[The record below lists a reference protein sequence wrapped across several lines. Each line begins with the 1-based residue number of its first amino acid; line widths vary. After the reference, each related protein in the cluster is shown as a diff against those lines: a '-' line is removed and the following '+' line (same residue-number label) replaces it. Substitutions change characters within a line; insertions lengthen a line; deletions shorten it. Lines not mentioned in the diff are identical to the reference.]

1 MKDKKYGPFQI
12 TKKINNNAFVVAL
25 PPDMNISSTFN
36 VVDMYEYH
44 PSDAPNSGNLR
55 SNSFQV
61 GETDVE

>member
-1 MKDKKYGPFQI
+1 
-12 TKKINNNAFVVAL
+12 
-25 PPDMNISSTFN
+25 MNISSTFN

-44 PSDAPNSGNLR
+44 PSDAPNSGNSG